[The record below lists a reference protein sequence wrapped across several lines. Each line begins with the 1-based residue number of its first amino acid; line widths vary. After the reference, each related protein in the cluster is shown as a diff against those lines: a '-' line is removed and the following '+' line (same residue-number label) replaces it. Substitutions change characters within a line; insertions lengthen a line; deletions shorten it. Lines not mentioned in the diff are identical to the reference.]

1 MRLAEGT
8 ALAPLGLI
16 PITQAIAS
24 GDKEDLYVA
33 IRQYIDAPLW
43 VADPTIDAFAEVL
56 APPLDGTD
64 GIHEVETPGLD
75 GQLIQFRDKVLWGA
89 TSRVRESVAD
99 VLGVDPNLGGQAP
112 DFQTNT
118 AASSTRSV
126 STVGKDNRVLGSIN
140 LGKFAPGSHN
150 GSGSTVGADKTD
162 GPRPGRAVVKAINDQ
177 VKASAER
184 IDRAVKKLAG
194 EQDDKDANAG
204 SEGTA
209 D

>member
-56 APPLDGTD
+56 APPLGGTD
-64 GIHEVETPGLD
+64 GIHEVETPGVD

-99 VLGVDPNLGGQAP
+99 VLGVDPWQARGQGP
-112 DFQTNT
+112 PTLK
-118 AASSTRSV
+118 
-126 STVGKDNRVLGSIN
+126 GK
-140 LGKFAPGSHN
+140 
-150 GSGSTVGADKTD
+150 ADD
-162 GPRPGRAVVKAINDQ
+162 
-177 VKASAER
+177 
-184 IDRAVKKLAG
+184 
-194 EQDDKDANAG
+194 
-204 SEGTA
+204 
-209 D
+209 